1 MKLFIPVVGILFSI
15 AACCCGDMGEFAEK
29 MEEIKVEA
37 PQDEGSTDKGE
48 EKTEAKA
55 SAGEAVEGACGRYK
69 DWGMTAPS
77 GFKVVA
83 CSDDAGS
90 GGIVLQ
96 GAGSPSD
103 ACKMIKVWAEGTGAK
118 LTTEA
123 NMGGTTSLIYQK
135 DDTQIT
141 AACTDATGQ
150 TTLSVAL
157 SKM

>member
-37 PQDEGSTDKGE
+37 PQDEGSTDKAE

-83 CSDDAGS
+83 CALRSSVSCAHSASYCG
-90 GGIVLQ
+90 
-96 GAGSPSD
+96 
-103 ACKMIKVWAEGTGAK
+103 M
-118 LTTEA
+118 
-123 NMGGTTSLIYQK
+123 M
-135 DDTQIT
+135 T
-141 AACTDATGQ
+141 AQ
-150 TTLSVAL
+150 S
-157 SKM
+157 